1 MVSRKPI
8 VALALIGVL
17 LLAAVGPAAAHGWQT
32 TVEQGPMELGVSS
45 SPEAPVAGM
54 QTEFS
59 ARIAD
64 NDPAGDEDRLDWGG
78 VTNQTVEIHIR
89 GPNEFHDHVKAQ
101 IPEDDAHFQWT
112 YMFPEEGT
120 YTMAVVTEL
129 EGEEYAFEFQRN
141 VSLIPSEAKGEKLDH
156 LSEEVHG
163 VNENVNSVDDGVGQV
178 QENVDSLQTQVDSL
192 QTQVEDLQTQLEENR
207 QADASESG
215 LPGAGISAVIVAV
228 TGALAFVAGR
238 RS

>member
-1 MVSRKPI
+1 MVSRTSI
-8 VALALIGVL
+8 VALALTGVL
-17 LLAAVGPAAAHGWQT
+17 LLAAVGPATAHGWQT

-45 SPEAPVAGM
+45 SPETPVAGM
-54 QTEFS
+54 QTDFS

-64 NDPAGDEDRLDWGG
+64 NDPAGDDDRLDWGG

-89 GPNEFHDHVKAQ
+89 GPDDFHDHVKAE
-101 IPEDDAHFQWT
+101 IPEDDAHFHWT
-112 YMFPEEGT
+112 YMFPDEGT
-120 YTMAVVTEL
+120 YTVAVVTEL

-141 VSLIPSEAKGEKLDH
+141 VTLIPSEAKGENIEH

-178 QENVDSLQTQVDSL
+178 QEDVDSMQTQVEDL
-192 QTQVEDLQTQLEENR
+192 QTQVEDLQTQLEEDQ
-207 QADASESG
+207 QADASNSG
-215 LPGAGISAVIVAV
+215 LPGAGITAALVAVI
-228 TGALAFVAGR
+228 GALAFVVGR